1 MSTREMVTSYLKG
14 TGAMYHKKENDMA
27 TAKDNIKELRKLIK
41 IELQD
46 CDAKKWPFVCEMQS
60 TEKGYARIEE
70 MIIRYVA
77 KEAMPIGS
85 AIALIEQE
93 MTHQQT
99 D

>member
-1 MSTREMVTSYLKG
+1 MITRYLKG
-14 TGAMYHKKENDMA
+14 NGTTYHKKENNMA
-27 TAKDNIKELRKLIK
+27 TANDNIKELRKLIK
-41 IELQD
+41 VELLD
-46 CDAKKWPFVCEMQS
+46 CDPKKWPFVCEMQS

-85 AIALIEQE
+85 SIALIEQE
-93 MTHQQT
+93 FTHQER